1 VDNGVLLLGV
11 YASDWDEMIT
21 IADEFSILAAVRPPD
36 GVTSVTMR
44 LSGAP
49 FLRTSATFD
58 VQPGEVNWLPIERF
72 RVDTEN
78 EPVLSE
84 ELVRKVGGA
93 IPIRDG
99 ALALAVDFKD
109 AGGNDRTASFQP
121 TVMEFHHP
129 GQIAR
134 VEYPD
139 LKRTTGL
146 PPRGAG
152 DDNFYLR
159 GDLDFHHPEDFY
171 VRKLAVEMGRRGSIF
186 PDAPELVADNVF
198 LYINS
203 LLGDAEPGDFN
214 NDYNVARLIEEGT
227 IKRGQSNGGYICIAQ
242 TYLMTAMTRTLGLPS
257 RELNIAVGRANWL
270 GNDGLWRVTW
280 WQEGAIHVWYDDA
293 WHHYDL
299 WLGFKGMNGY
309 FQANLAYQAW
319 AAFDRRTDPFVTI
332 SGVNTGM
339 RGHNFGVWPGDPPRW
354 EFIREATKPGVAV
367 VDMPEENGAPVSALP
382 DADISYCRLPAL
394 PPGPATRSA
403 SPPPKE
409 ILNPPQ
415 ARP

>member
-1 VDNGVLLLGV
+1 
-11 YASDWDEMIT
+11 
-21 IADEFSILAAVRPPD
+21 
-36 GVTSVTMR
+36 
-44 LSGAP
+44 
-49 FLRTSATFD
+49 
-58 VQPGEVNWLPIERF
+58 
-72 RVDTEN
+72 
-78 EPVLSE
+78 
-84 ELVRKVGGA
+84 
-93 IPIRDG
+93 
-99 ALALAVDFKD
+99 
-109 AGGNDRTASFQP
+109 
-121 TVMEFHHP
+121 MEFHHP

-146 PPRGAG
+146 PQGGGG

-382 DADISYCRLPAL
+382 DADISYFRLPAL
-394 PPGPATRSA
+394 PPGPGVRIA
-403 SPPPKE
+403 SPPPPE